1 MAAESRA
8 ALVLD
13 ASVPGHLG
21 LRSRALR
28 PGQSRIGR
36 PGEPLLFGTRRRVE
50 KTTGGKAGIARQTT
64 KQTPICKAAGVAHCD
79 KTQKEGKT
87 ARRTGHALAVPR
99 EGEDQTVACRRR
111 GLSWRSDAEPGTSI
125 IPRHGVGQPVAA
137 GRQQPATRHASPDA
151 AAPPPRR
158 DAHARAEQA
167 SGTRASRHVQR
178 QRSGPKQN
186 EGRSLSAQ
194 RAEGNRT
201 KKRVGPTQKRQ
212 TVREHKTNETGGTKM
227 RTKGEVGT
235 AVRRREKRTVPG
247 TEGSRRR

>member
-167 SGTRASRHVQR
+167 SGTRCHAMCNN
-178 QRSGPKQN
+178 N
-186 EGRSLSAQ
+186 EADQSKRGRSLSAQ

-227 RTKGEVGT
+227 RAKGEVGT
-235 AVRRREKRTVPG
+235 TVRRREKRTVPG